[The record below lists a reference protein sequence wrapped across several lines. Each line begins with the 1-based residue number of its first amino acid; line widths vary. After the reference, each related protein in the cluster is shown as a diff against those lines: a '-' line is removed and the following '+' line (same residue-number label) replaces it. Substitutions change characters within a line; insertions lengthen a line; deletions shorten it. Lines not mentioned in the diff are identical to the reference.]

1 MKGTNLIPNFEG
13 TRLFDRL
20 CWAQENL
27 KPKQSDYRCV
37 YEDPA
42 TPDEPVKILV
52 AAPEWIA
59 CALAGGILPPI
70 ESYLDMPLELTL
82 ADGRTI
88 NTTYTEAQEIR
99 LREKVTGERV
109 LEHHTLHTSKPIGPM
124 TEEEAFEYL
133 IQKDVPKRVWGH
145 GHNRPMFQ
153 ICTTAQL
160 PKDRKN
166 RNSWKLT
173 DIAA

>member
-1 MKGTNLIPNFEG
+1 METILIPNFEG
-13 TRLFDRL
+13 THLFDRL

-27 KPKQSDYRCV
+27 TPKQSDLRCV

-42 TPDEPVKILV
+42 TLEEPVKILI
-52 AAPEWIA
+52 AAPEWMA

-99 LREKVTGERV
+99 QRENVTGERV
-109 LEHHTLHTSKPIGPM
+109 LEHHTLHTAKPIGPM

-133 IQKDVPKRVWGH
+133 IQKDVPKRVWGRS
-145 GHNRPMFQ
+145 HNRPIMA
-153 ICTTAQL
+153 ICTKDQL
-160 PKDRKN
+160 PQTRKN